1 MRLPSFVPTIAGPE
15 LPVAAADIAE
25 RLPAP
30 AVLPAT
36 PTPGEGEQPTLQ
48 FSIEE
53 FVRFARIAGAL

>member
-15 LPVAAADIAE
+15 LPVAADIAE

-36 PTPGEGEQPTLQ
+36 PTPGDGEQLKLQ